1 MLYLIK
7 GRAGSGKTNF
17 LRQKLLETLNNS
29 ESRPLLIIP
38 EQFSFDTEKAMLK
51 LLGARRMKQFD
62 IFSFSR
68 LALSSLKNTEYLT
81 KNIPDA
87 GVRNVL
93 MSEVLKEL
101 DGRLSIFTYSKSNN
115 DTLSALVDFSKELK
129 YCSIDDDLLKEKTE
143 ALDGGFLKEKLKE
156 LTLINGAYNALVSQS
171 FFDDTD
177 AVRILTDYAIECGL
191 FKNKTV
197 FIDGFRTFTKQE
209 ADCFQVMLSQADDV
223 YVTLCIDEN
232 PERFS
237 SFDFIKKFENK
248 LRAMAAKCNITV
260 DEHICVSNGNTFPQ
274 GISQLEKS
282 LFSKHQGIADDD
294 GSVRVFE
301 CCDSDGECAF
311 VSNTIKKLL
320 RTEGY
325 RCRDIAVIER
335 TGGVYKQR
343 LISALKRLDVPV
355 FDDSKRS
362 LSFETLFVYLNSVL
376 SCVTD
381 GFTTENVFNYL
392 KTGFSRLSVSE
403 VCSLEKYALI
413 WGIGG
418 KGWLNDFT
426 MHPDG
431 FGNTFDEKSESRLSR
446 LNDLRKKAILPL
458 VMLKNET
465 EDKDGKEITGII
477 YNFLTEQKI
486 PDKLYKL
493 YSSLNDEGFPVEA
506 QRHSVS
512 WAVLTELLDT
522 MALLGEGK
530 NFGLKRWFEMFNLL
544 VNSKEIGEIPQGIDE
559 VRIGSADRIRI
570 EQVKVVFLVGVN
582 KDEFP
587 LVSVKNGI
595 LTDSDRVNLTAI
607 GLEVKPP
614 FEDGIDEERFI
625 AYCAATAASER
636 LYLSYKTTN
645 DDGSGGV
652 KSELAET
659 ALKVLNGLTVNAYSL
674 VDEVEKIEG
683 EDGAFSLLSKNYNS
697 CSALRTTLFEYFKDK
712 EQYKGRLSALNNIN
726 NSSRLSFEDS
736 SVSERLFGNDIYLS
750 ASRVEGFYNCPFSY
764 FMRYGLRAEPLRVAE
779 LDPAQSG
786 TIVHLVM
793 ETVLKE
799 YPKASFLSAD
809 ENELRNT
816 VSRVLTDYLD
826 EKMGGTAE
834 KSKRFMFLFNRLLDI
849 SMAIIERLKGE
860 FDVGSFEPVDFELK
874 IGGEEIPP
882 YQLPLDKGQVTVTG
896 SVDRVDLME
905 KDGIKYIRVVDYKT
919 GKKEFKLSELFNGLN
934 IQMVLYLMALE
945 KNGKAYYGDV
955 VPSGVLYL
963 PSRIGIGNFLDER
976 SPSPENIAAQKRVSG
991 KLSGMV
997 LDSPVVF
1004 NGMGVDKMPDYFPV
1018 GYKKDGTAKGD
1029 YFSLE
1034 NFKNLSRMIDN
1045 KIINMGNAL
1054 HKGQIAPVPTGK
1066 DGEGK
1071 MCKYCSYKFVC
1082 GYEYGDE
1089 TVEITSLTH
1098 AKALERLEGNENEQ
1112 RMD

>member
-7 GRAGSGKTNF
+7 GRAGSGKTNY
-17 LRQKLLETLNNS
+17 LRQKLVETLNNS
-29 ESRPLLIIP
+29 KSKPLLIIP

-51 LLGARRMKQFD
+51 FLGAKKLKQFD
-62 IFSFSR
+62 ILSFSR
-68 LALSSLKNTEYLT
+68 LAFSSLKNTPYLT
-81 KNIPDA
+81 KNIPDS

-93 MSEVLKEL
+93 MSEALKEL
-101 DGRLSIFTYSKSNN
+101 DGRLNIFTYSKANSE
-115 DTLSALVDFSKELK
+115 TLSALVDFSKELK
-129 YCSIDDDLLKEKTE
+129 YCSIDDDFLKEKIE
-143 ALDGGFLKEKLKE
+143 VLDSGFLKEKLQE
-156 LTLINGAYNALVSQS
+156 LSLINEGYNALVSQS

-177 AVRILTDYAIECGL
+177 SVRILTEYATEVNL
-191 FKNKTV
+191 FKNRTV

-209 ADCFQVMLSQADDV
+209 FDCLEVMLSQADDV
-223 YVTLCIDEN
+223 YITLCTDRN
-232 PERFS
+232 PKRFS
-237 SFDFIKKFENK
+237 SFDFIKKFENR
-248 LRAMAAKCNITV
+248 LRTVASKSNIV
-260 DEHICVSNGNTFPQ
+260 VEEHFCLQNDNAFPTD
-274 GISQLEKS
+274 IFQLEKA
-282 LFSKHQGIADDD
+282 LFSQHSDRVESD
-294 GSVRVFE
+294 GSVQIFE
-301 CCDSDGECAF
+301 CCDSDEECEF

-335 TGGVYKQR
+335 TSGVYKQR

-362 LSFETLFVYLNSVL
+362 LSFETLFVYINSVL
-376 SCVTD
+376 SCITE
-381 GFTTENVFNYL
+381 GFATENIFNYL
-392 KTGFSRLSVSE
+392 KTGFSRLSVSQ
-403 VCSLEKYALI
+403 VCTLEKYALV
-413 WGIGG
+413 WGING
-418 KGWLNDFT
+418 KAWLNDFT

-431 FGNTFDEKSESRLSR
+431 FGNNFDEKSQSKLSQI
-446 LNDLRKKAILPL
+446 NELRKKAVLPL
-458 VMLKNET
+458 VMLKKET
-465 EDKDGKEITGII
+465 EDKDCKEIAEVI
-477 YNFLTEQKI
+477 YNFLVEQNV
-486 PDKLYKL
+486 PDKLYEL
-493 YSSLNDEGFPVEA
+493 YTSLNDDGFPVEA
-506 QRHSVS
+506 ERHSVS
-512 WAVLTELLDT
+512 WVVLTELLDT
-522 MALLGEGK
+522 MATLGDGK
-530 NFGLKRWFEMFNLL
+530 YSGLKRWFEMFRLL
-544 VNSKEIGEIPQGIDE
+544 VDSKEIGEIPQGLDE

-614 FEDGIDEERFI
+614 FEDSIDEERFI
-625 AYCAATAASER
+625 AYCAVTAASEK

-645 DDGSGGV
+645 DDGSKGL
-652 KSELAET
+652 KSEIIET
-659 ALKVLNGLTVNAYSL
+659 ALNVVSEPSVNVYSL
-674 VDEVEKIEG
+674 IDVVEKIEG
-683 EDGAFSLLSKNYNS
+683 EDGAFSLLSKNFNTNS
-697 CSALRTTLFEYFKDK
+697 TLTTTLFEYFKGK
-712 EQYKGRLSALNNIN
+712 EAYKGKISALKNIN
-726 NSSRLSFEDS
+726 NSSRLSFDDS
-736 SVSERLFGNDIYLS
+736 TVSEKLFGNDIYLS

-764 FMRYGLRAEPLRVAE
+764 FMRYGLKAEPLRVAE

-799 YPKASFLSAD
+799 YPKASFLTAD
-809 ENELRNT
+809 EDSLKTT
-816 VSRVLTDYLD
+816 VSRVLTEYLD

-874 IGGEEIPP
+874 IGGDEIPS
-882 YQLPLDKGQVTVTG
+882 YQLPLEKGQVTITG

-919 GKKEFKLSELFNGLN
+919 GKKEFKLSELFDGLN

-945 KNGKAYYGDV
+945 KNGKDYYGDV

-963 PSRIGIGNFLDER
+963 PSRIGIGNFLEER
-976 SPSPENIAAQKRVSG
+976 SPSQENIAAQKRVSG

-1004 NGMGVDKMPDYFPV
+1004 NGMGVDKIPDYFPV
-1018 GYKKDGTAKGD
+1018 GYKKDGSAKGD
-1029 YFSLE
+1029 YYSLE
-1034 NFKNLSRMIDN
+1034 NFKNLSRVIDN
-1045 KIINMGNAL
+1045 KIIDMGNSL
-1054 HKGQIAPVPTGK
+1054 HKGNIAPVPTGK

-1071 MCKYCSYKFVC
+1071 MCKYCSYKSVC

-1089 TVEITSLTH
+1089 TVEISSLTH
-1098 AKALERLEGNENEQ
+1098 SKALERLEGNENE
-1112 RMD
+1112 

>member
-7 GRAGSGKTNF
+7 GRAGSGKTNY
-17 LRQKLLETLNNS
+17 LRQKLVETLNNS
-29 ESRPLLIIP
+29 QSKPLLIIP

-51 LLGARRMKQFD
+51 FLGAKKLKQFD
-62 IFSFSR
+62 ILSFSR
-68 LALSSLKNTEYLT
+68 LAFSSLKNTPYLT
-81 KNIPDA
+81 KNIPDS

-93 MSEVLKEL
+93 MSEALKEL
-101 DGRLSIFTYSKSNN
+101 DGRLNVFTYSKANSE
-115 DTLSALVDFSKELK
+115 TLSALVDFSKELK
-129 YCSIDDDLLKEKTE
+129 YCSIDDDFLKEKIE
-143 ALDGGFLKEKLKE
+143 VLDSGFLKEKLQE
-156 LTLINGAYNALVSQS
+156 LSLINEGYNALVSQS

-177 AVRILTDYAIECGL
+177 SVRILTEYATEVNL
-191 FKNKTV
+191 FKNRTV

-209 ADCFQVMLSQADDV
+209 FDCLEVMLSQADDV
-223 YVTLCIDEN
+223 YITLCTDRN
-232 PERFS
+232 PKRFS
-237 SFDFIKKFENK
+237 SFDFIKKFENR
-248 LRAMAAKCNITV
+248 LRTVASKSNIV
-260 DEHICVSNGNTFPQ
+260 VEEHFCLQNDNTFPTD
-274 GISQLEKS
+274 IFQLEKA
-282 LFSKHQGIADDD
+282 LFSQHSDRVESD
-294 GSVRVFE
+294 GSIQIFE
-301 CCDSDGECAF
+301 CSDSDEECEF

-362 LSFETLFVYLNSVL
+362 LSFETLFVYINSVL
-376 SCVTD
+376 SCITE
-381 GFTTENVFNYL
+381 GFTTENIFNYL
-392 KTGFSRLSVSE
+392 KTGFSRLSVSQ
-403 VCSLEKYALI
+403 VCTLEKYALV
-413 WGIGG
+413 WGING
-418 KGWLNDFT
+418 KAWLNDFT

-431 FGNTFDEKSESRLSR
+431 FGNNFDEKSQSKLSQI
-446 LNDLRKKAILPL
+446 NKLRKKAVFPL
-458 VMLKNET
+458 VMLKKET
-465 EDKDGKEITGII
+465 EDKDCKEIAEVI
-477 YNFLTEQKI
+477 YNFLVEQNV
-486 PDKLYKL
+486 PDKLYEL
-493 YSSLNDEGFPVEA
+493 YTSLNDDGFPVEA
-506 QRHSVS
+506 ERHSVS
-512 WAVLTELLDT
+512 WVVLTELLDT
-522 MALLGEGK
+522 MATLGDGK
-530 NFGLKRWFEMFNLL
+530 YSGLKRWFEMFRLL
-544 VNSKEIGEIPQGIDE
+544 VDSKEIGEIPQGLDE

-614 FEDGIDEERFI
+614 FEDSIDEERFI
-625 AYCAATAASER
+625 AYCAVTAASEK

-645 DDGSGGV
+645 DDGSKGL
-652 KSELAET
+652 KSEIIET
-659 ALKVLNGLTVNAYSL
+659 ALNVVSEPSVNVYSL
-674 VDEVEKIEG
+674 IDVVEKIEG
-683 EDGAFSLLSKNYNS
+683 EDGAFSLLSKNFNTNS
-697 CSALRTTLFEYFKDK
+697 TLTTTLFEYFKGN
-712 EQYKGRLSALNNIN
+712 EAYKGKISALKNIN
-726 NSSRLSFEDS
+726 NSSRLSFDDYT
-736 SVSERLFGNDIYLS
+736 VSEKLFGNDIYLS

-764 FMRYGLRAEPLRVAE
+764 FMRYGLKAEPLRVAE

-799 YPKASFLSAD
+799 YPKASFLTAD
-809 ENELRNT
+809 EDSLKTT
-816 VSRVLTDYLD
+816 VSRVLTEYLD

-874 IGGEEIPP
+874 IGGDEIPS
-882 YQLPLDKGQVTVTG
+882 YQLPLEKGQVTITG

-905 KDGIKYIRVVDYKT
+905 KDGVKYIRVVDYKT
-919 GKKEFKLSELFNGLN
+919 GKKEFKLSELFDGLN

-945 KNGKAYYGDV
+945 KNGKDYYGDV

-963 PSRIGIGNFLDER
+963 PSRIGIGNFLEER
-976 SPSPENIAAQKRVSG
+976 SPSQENIAAQKRVSG

-1004 NGMGVDKMPDYFPV
+1004 NGMGVDKIPDYFPV
-1018 GYKKDGTAKGD
+1018 GYKKDGSAKGD
-1029 YFSLE
+1029 YYSLE
-1034 NFKNLSRMIDN
+1034 NFKNLSRVIDN
-1045 KIINMGNAL
+1045 KIIDMGNSL
-1054 HKGQIAPVPTGK
+1054 HKGNIAPVPTGK

-1071 MCKYCSYKFVC
+1071 MCKYCSYKSVC

-1098 AKALERLEGNENEQ
+1098 SKALERLEGNENE
-1112 RMD
+1112 

>member
-17 LRQKLLETLNNS
+17 LRQKLVETLNNS
-29 ESRPLLIIP
+29 KSRPLLIIP
-38 EQFSFDTEKAMLK
+38 EQFSFDTEKAMLR
-51 LLGARRMKQFD
+51 LLGAKRMKQFD

-68 LALSSLKNTEYLT
+68 LALSSLKNTMHLT

-93 MSEVLKEL
+93 MSEALREL
-101 DGRLSIFTYSKSNN
+101 EGRLKIFTYSKANN

-129 YCSIDDDLLKEKTE
+129 YCSIDGDLLNEKTE
-143 ALDGGFLKEKLKE
+143 ALESGFLKEKLKE
-156 LTLINGAYNALVSQS
+156 LSLIDEAYNALVSQS

-177 AVRILTDYAIECGL
+177 AVSILTDYAIETGL

-197 FIDGFRTFTKQE
+197 FIDGFRTLTKQE
-209 ADCFQVMLSQADDV
+209 FDCLEVMFSQADNV
-223 YVTLCIDEN
+223 YITLCTDER
-232 PERFS
+232 PKRFS
-237 SFDFIKKFENK
+237 SFDFIKRFENR
-248 LRAMAAKCNITV
+248 LRTVAAKCNVSV
-260 DEHICVSNGNTFPQ
+260 DEHFCVQSDSVFPQ
-274 GISQLEKS
+274 DIFQLEKC
-282 LFSKHQGIADDD
+282 LFSDIADKCGDD
-294 GSVRVFE
+294 GSVQVFE
-301 CCDSDGECAF
+301 CCDSDEECAF

-335 TGGVYKQR
+335 TSGVYKQR

-376 SCVTD
+376 SCITD
-381 GFTTENVFNYL
+381 GFSTESVFNYL
-392 KTGFSRLSVSE
+392 KTGFGNLDVSE
-403 VCSLEKYALI
+403 VCALEKYALI
-413 WGIGG
+413 WGVNG
-418 KGWLNDFT
+418 KAWLDDFK

-431 FGNTFDEKSESRLSR
+431 FGNDFDSKAEVKLTK
-446 LNDLRKKAILPL
+446 LNELRKSAILPL
-458 VMLKNET
+458 VMLKKET
-465 EDKDGKEITGII
+465 QDKDGKEITEII
-477 YNFLTEQKI
+477 YNFLVDQKI
-486 PDKLYKL
+486 PDKLFRL
-493 YSSLNDEGFPVEA
+493 YSSLNDDGFPVEA
-506 QRHSVS
+506 ERHRVS
-512 WAVLTELLDT
+512 WAILTELLDT
-522 MALLGEGK
+522 MAVLGENK
-530 NFGLKRWFEMFNLL
+530 YLGLKRWFEMFALL

-570 EQVKVVFLVGVN
+570 EQIKVVFLVGVN

-614 FEDGIDEERFI
+614 FEDSIDEERFI
-625 AYCAATAASER
+625 AYCAATAASVR

-645 DDGSGGV
+645 DDGSKGLI
-652 KSELAET
+652 SEIGQT
-659 ALKVLNGLTVNAYSL
+659 ALDAVDGLTVKVYSSL
-674 VDEVEKIEG
+674 DDIEKIEG
-683 EDGAFSLLSKNYNS
+683 EDGAFSLLSKYFNS
-697 CSALRTTLFEYFKDK
+697 DSVLKSTLFEHFRSNDEYNGKI
-712 EQYKGRLSALNNIN
+712 SALVNIN
-726 NSSRLSFEDS
+726 NSSRLAFENS
-736 SVSERLFGNDIYLS
+736 AVSEKLFGDDIYLS

-764 FMRYGLRAEPLRVAE
+764 FMRYGLKAEPLRVAE

-799 YPKASFLSAD
+799 YPKASFLTAD
-809 ENELRNT
+809 ENALRST
-816 VSRVLTDYLD
+816 VSRVLTEYLD
-826 EKMGGTAE
+826 EKMGGSAE
-834 KSKRFMFLFNRLLDI
+834 KSKRFMFLFNRFLDI
-849 SMAIIERLKGE
+849 SMAIIERLKDE

-874 IGGEEIPP
+874 IGGEEIPS
-882 YQLPLDKGQVTVTG
+882 YQLPLNKGQVTITG

-905 KDGIKYIRVVDYKT
+905 NDGVKYIRVVDYKT
-919 GKKEFKLSELFNGLN
+919 GKKEFKLSELFDGLN

-945 KNGKAYYGDV
+945 KNGKDYYGDV

-976 SPSPENIAAQKRVSG
+976 SPSPENVAAQKRVSG

-1018 GYKKDGTAKGD
+1018 GYKKDGSAKGD
-1029 YFSLE
+1029 YYSLE
-1034 NFKNLSRMIDN
+1034 NFRNLSRVIDK
-1045 KIINMGNAL
+1045 KIIDMGNAL
-1054 HKGQIAPVPTGK
+1054 HNGEIAPVPTAK

-1071 MCKYCSYKFVC
+1071 MCKYCSYKSVC

-1098 AKALERLEGNENEQ
+1098 AKALERLEGNEDGQ
-1112 RMD
+1112 TMD